1 MAMVVLRSATP
12 EDALG
17 ITIVNVYTWKTAYTG
32 LVADALIDERIRCLQ
47 ARAAITR
54 QTIAQEKACFVVAV
68 DGAAIIGFCMFGA
81 SRDAAEPG
89 AGEVYALYVLRG
101 YHGQGVGKRLFA
113 AAVQGLRAMGHERMI
128 LNCLKGNPALGF
140 YRHMGGVPVRERT
153 DEVAGHRITEDVL
166 LFASLATMA

>member
-47 ARAAITR
+47 ERAAITR

-68 DGAAIIGFCMFGA
+68 DGEVSVTAGASQAASASSWAAIWSSSA
-81 SRDAAEPG
+81 R
-89 AGEVYALYVLRG
+89 
-101 YHGQGVGKRLFA
+101 
-113 AAVQGLRAMGHERMI
+113 
-128 LNCLKGNPALGF
+128 
-140 YRHMGGVPVRERT
+140 
-153 DEVAGHRITEDVL
+153 
-166 LFASLATMA
+166 